1 MKTILILALTIIALI
16 NCSYV
21 NANSTSIML
30 KSEEGFRS
38 APYVGNRGYVH
49 IGYGY
54 KLHDD
59 TGLDPDSFLIEIS
72 EEVASLMLD
81 TKLEKIES
89 KLSHGRHGKT
99 FQKQTQARKD
109 VLISMAYQMGYS
121 GLMSFTNMWSA
132 LEAGDMAEAAVEA
145 LDSLWAIQTPERAQ
159 RHALTLLIG
168 IPYEY

>member
-1 MKTILILALTIIALI
+1 MKTILILAFSLIALI
-16 NCSYV
+16 NCSHV
-21 NANSTSIML
+21 RADSTSIML

-54 KLHDD
+54 KLHKD
-59 TGLDPDSFLIEIS
+59 TGLDPDSFSIEIS
-72 EEVASLMLD
+72 EKVASLMLD
-81 TKLEKIES
+81 TKVEKIES
-89 KLSHGRHGKT
+89 KLSHGRYGKT
-99 FQKQTQARKD
+99 FKRQTQARKD

-132 LEAGDMAEAAVEA
+132 LEADNMAKAAIEA

-168 IPYEY
+168 IPHEY